1 MAEQHNNSAAS
12 GVPMAFS
19 ADTQCVNND
28 NIKDN
33 AFVMKQAVYR
43 LVELGIQEV
52 MEDEPVNHNSNSS
65 KGRHLGAFGR
75 FTDKSVK
82 FTDWSHYHISHG
94 LNLTA
99 SCFEKL
105 SLEDFFLAYV
115 NMVLEEESA
124 FDMRTMFEL
133 LGDIY

>member
-19 ADTQCVNND
+19 ADTQCANND

-52 MEDEPVNHNSNSS
+52 MEDDPANHNSNSS
-65 KGRHLGAFGR
+65 KGRHSWAVSR
-75 FTDKSVK
+75 STDKIVK
-82 FTDWSHYHISHG
+82 FTDWPHYHISCG
-94 LNLTA
+94 LNLTTLT
-99 SCFEKL
+99 FEKL

-115 NMVLEEESA
+115 RMVLEDESA
-124 FDMRTMFEL
+124 FVMRTICL
-133 LGDIY
+133 N